1 MENKT
6 SIKLTKSVVDKIKP
20 VQGKD
25 QAFYRDEQ
33 LKGFALRVT
42 SAGVKSFIVETR
54 IDGKVKRMTLGK
66 YGQITAE
73 EARKQAKNVLGQ
85 IAKGDN
91 PIAEKKAN
99 RIKSLT
105 LQDVF
110 NDYLKARKDL
120 KPLTV
125 KDYKGVLKQVMSDW
139 LNKPIINIT
148 REMIAKR
155 HTNHG
160 KIHSKA
166 RANYG
171 MRVLKALFNFA
182 EQEYQLD
189 HGQPIIA
196 VNPVEYLSHT
206 RSWFKIERRNT
217 LIKSHQLEAW
227 HNGLTRLGDMEDYPQ
242 SLMWKDYFL
251 LVLFTG
257 LRRMEA
263 ASLPW
268 KNVDFKEKTFIV
280 HNTKNRENHTLPMSD
295 FLYDLFWRRHQF
307 KINEFVFPASSKTG
321 HIVEPRK
328 AMLKVA
334 KLSGVPFTVHDL
346 RRTFATIA
354 ESLDL
359 PAYAVKRLLN
369 HKMTNDVTA
378 GYIIRD
384 VERLRK
390 PMQRITDYLLRHMS
404 GKVEI
409 EEEIEEIC

>member
-1 MENKT
+1 M
-6 SIKLTKSVVDKIKP
+6 
-20 VQGKD
+20 
-25 QAFYRDEQ
+25 
-33 LKGFALRVT
+33 
-42 SAGVKSFIVETR
+42 
-54 IDGKVKRMTLGK
+54 
-66 YGQITAE
+66 
-73 EARKQAKNVLGQ
+73 
-85 IAKGDN
+85 
-91 PIAEKKAN
+91 
-99 RIKSLT
+99 
-105 LQDVF
+105 
-110 NDYLKARKDL
+110 
-120 KPLTV
+120 
-125 KDYKGVLKQVMSDW
+125 LKQVMSDW

-155 HTNHG
+155 HANHG
-160 KIHSKA
+160 KMHSKA

-196 VNPVEYLSHT
+196 LNPVEYLSHT

-268 KNVDFKEKTFIV
+268 KNVDFKAKTFIL

-346 RRTFATIA
+346 Q
-354 ESLDL
+354 
-359 PAYAVKRLLN
+359 P
-369 HKMTNDVTA
+369 
-378 GYIIRD
+378 
-384 VERLRK
+384 
-390 PMQRITDYLLRHMS
+390 
-404 GKVEI
+404 
-409 EEEIEEIC
+409 